1 MAKKQKKKLVEHVEM
16 PTHAEL
22 EKRGVTDVIQRDQ
35 FILVSA
41 ILNLY
46 ATVSDGSEE
55 VEFGSPHYD
64 KAVAFVCELSQV
76 GNASAFFGHL
86 DAAAAAMASERA
98 SEREMRE
105 LLRAAI
111 LLLKEKGV
119 TRDEFLR
126 FKDKCSDGKPES
138 DSDRKEK

>member
-1 MAKKQKKKLVEHVEM
+1 MAKRQKKKLVEHVEM

-22 EKRGVTDVIQRDQ
+22 EKRGVTDVLQRDQ

-55 VEFGSPHYD
+55 VEFGSPNYD

-76 GNASAFFGHL
+76 SDASTFFGHL
-86 DAAAAAMASERA
+86 DAAASAMASER
-98 SEREMRE
+98 ETRE
-105 LLRAAI
+105 LLRAAV

-119 TRDEFLR
+119 TKDEFLR
-126 FKDKCSDGKPES
+126 FKNKYSDGKFKS
-138 DSDRKEK
+138 DSNGKEK

>member
-1 MAKKQKKKLVEHVEM
+1 MAKRQKKKLVEHVEM

-22 EKRGVTDVIQRDQ
+22 EKRGVTDVLQRDQ

-55 VEFGSPHYD
+55 VEFGSPNYD

-76 GNASAFFGHL
+76 ADASTFFGHL
-86 DAAAAAMASERA
+86 DAAASAMASER
-98 SEREMRE
+98 ETRE

-119 TRDEFLR
+119 TKDEFFR
-126 FKDKCSDGKPES
+126 FKNKYSDGKFKS
-138 DSDRKEK
+138 DSSRKEK

>member
-1 MAKKQKKKLVEHVEM
+1 MAKRQKKEPVRHMEI

-22 EKRGVTDVIQRDQ
+22 ERKGVADVLRRDQ
-35 FILVSA
+35 LILVSA

-46 ATVSDGSEE
+46 ATVSGGSGE
-55 VEFGSPHYD
+55 VEFGSPYCD

-76 GNASAFFGHL
+76 GDASAFFGHL
-86 DAAAAAMASERA
+86 DAAAAAMASERGT
-98 SEREMRE
+98 RE

-119 TRDEFLR
+119 TEDEFVKLSN
-126 FKDKCSDGKPES
+126 KYSDGKFKCGSKKP
-138 DSDRKEK
+138 KKG

>member
-1 MAKKQKKKLVEHVEM
+1 MAGRQKKRLVEHIEM

-22 EKRGVTDVIQRDQ
+22 EKRGVTDVLRRDQ

-46 ATVSDGSEE
+46 ATVSEGSEE
-55 VEFGSPHYD
+55 VEFGSPNYD

-76 GNASAFFGHL
+76 VDASTFFGHL
-86 DAAAAAMASERA
+86 DAAASAMASER
-98 SEREMRE
+98 ETRE
-105 LLRAAI
+105 LLKAAI

-119 TRDEFLR
+119 TRDEFFR
-126 FKDKCSDGKPES
+126 FSNKYSDGKFKCGSKKP
-138 DSDRKEK
+138 KKG

>member
-1 MAKKQKKKLVEHVEM
+1 MAKRQKKRLVEHIEM

-22 EKRGVTDVIQRDQ
+22 EKRGVTDVLQRDQ

-55 VEFGSPHYD
+55 VEFGSPNYD
-64 KAVAFVCELSQV
+64 RAVAFVCELSQV
-76 GNASAFFGHL
+76 ADASTFFGHL
-86 DAAAAAMASERA
+86 DAAASAMASERDT
-98 SEREMRE
+98 RE
-105 LLRAAI
+105 LLRAAV

-126 FKDKCSDGKPES
+126 FKNKYSDGKFKS
-138 DSDRKEK
+138 DSNGKEK

>member
-22 EKRGVTDVIQRDQ
+22 EKRGVTDVLQRDQ

-55 VEFGSPHYD
+55 VEFGSPNYD

-76 GNASAFFGHL
+76 ADASTFFGHL
-86 DAAAAAMASERA
+86 DAAAAAMASG
-98 SEREMRE
+98 RETRE

-119 TRDEFLR
+119 TKDEFVK
-126 FKDKCSDGKPES
+126 FSNKYSDGKFKS
-138 DSDRKEK
+138 DSNGKEK

>member
-1 MAKKQKKKLVEHVEM
+1 MARKQKKRLVEHIEM

-22 EKRGVTDVIQRDQ
+22 EKRGVADVLQRDQ

-76 GNASAFFGHL
+76 GDASSFFGHL
-86 DAAAAAMASERA
+86 DTAAAAMASER
-98 SEREMRE
+98 ETRE

-126 FKDKCSDGKPES
+126 FKDKCSDGKFKS
-138 DSDRKEK
+138 DSNRKEK

>member
-1 MAKKQKKKLVEHVEM
+1 MAKRQKKKLVEHVEM

-22 EKRGVTDVIQRDQ
+22 EKRGVTDVLQRDQ

-55 VEFGSPHYD
+55 VEFGSPNYD

-76 GNASAFFGHL
+76 VDASTFFGHL
-86 DAAAAAMASERA
+86 DAAAAAMA

-126 FKDKCSDGKPES
+126 FKDKYSDGKPES

>member
-22 EKRGVTDVIQRDQ
+22 EKRGVTDVLQRDQ

-55 VEFGSPHYD
+55 VEFGSPNYD
-64 KAVAFVCELSQV
+64 KAIAFVCELSQV
-76 GNASAFFGHL
+76 VDASTFFGHL
-86 DAAAAAMASERA
+86 DAAASAMASER
-98 SEREMRE
+98 ETRE
-105 LLRAAI
+105 LLRAAV

-119 TRDEFLR
+119 TKDEFFR
-126 FKDKCSDGKPES
+126 FKNKYSDGKFKS
-138 DSDRKEK
+138 DSSRKEK

>member
-1 MAKKQKKKLVEHVEM
+1 MARKQKKKLVEHVEM

-22 EKRGVTDVIQRDQ
+22 EKRGVTDVLQRDQ

-46 ATVSDGSEE
+46 ATVSGGSGE
-55 VEFGSPHYD
+55 VEFGSPYCD

-76 GNASAFFGHL
+76 GDASAFFGHL
-86 DAAAAAMASERA
+86 DAAAAAMASERGT
-98 SEREMRE
+98 RE

-119 TRDEFLR
+119 TRDEFFR
-126 FKDKCSDGKPES
+126 FRDEYSDGKFKS
-138 DSDRKEK
+138 DSNRKEK

>member
-1 MAKKQKKKLVEHVEM
+1 MARKQKKKLVEHVEM

-22 EKRGVTDVIQRDQ
+22 EKRGVTDVLQRDQ

-55 VEFGSPHYD
+55 VEFDSPSYD

-76 GNASAFFGHL
+76 VDASTFFGNL
-86 DAAAAAMASERA
+86 DAAASAMASER
-98 SEREMRE
+98 ETRE
-105 LLRAAI
+105 LLRAAV

-119 TRDEFLR
+119 TKDEFVE
-126 FKDKCSDGKPES
+126 FANKYSDGKFKS
-138 DSDRKEK
+138 DSNGKEK

>member
-1 MAKKQKKKLVEHVEM
+1 MAKRQKKRLVEHIEM

-22 EKRGVTDVIQRDQ
+22 EKRGVTDVLQRDQ

-55 VEFGSPHYD
+55 VEFGSPNYD

-76 GNASAFFGHL
+76 ADASTFFGHL
-86 DAAAAAMASERA
+86 DAAASAMASERDT
-98 SEREMRE
+98 RE
-105 LLRAAI
+105 LLRAAV

-126 FKDKCSDGKPES
+126 FKNKYSDGKFKCGS
-138 DSDRKEK
+138 NGKEK

>member
-1 MAKKQKKKLVEHVEM
+1 MAKRQKKKLVEHVEI

-46 ATVSDGSEE
+46 ATVSDGSGE
-55 VEFGSPHYD
+55 VEIGSPDYD
-64 KAVAFVCELSQV
+64 KAVAFVCELSHV
-76 GNASAFFGHL
+76 VDASEFFGRL
-86 DAAAAAMASERA
+86 DEAASAMASER
-98 SEREMRE
+98 ETRE
-105 LLRAAI
+105 LLRAAV

-119 TRDEFLR
+119 TKDEFLR
-126 FKDKCSDGKPES
+126 FKNKYSDGKFKS
-138 DSDRKEK
+138 GSNGKEK

>member
-1 MAKKQKKKLVEHVEM
+1 MAKKQEKKPVGHAEM

-22 EKRGVTDVIQRDQ
+22 EKGGVADVLQRDQ

-55 VEFGSPHYD
+55 VEFGSPNYD

-76 GNASAFFGHL
+76 GDASAFFGHL
-86 DAAAAAMASERA
+86 GTATAAMA

-105 LLRAAI
+105 LLKAAI

-119 TRDEFLR
+119 TRDEFFR
-126 FKDKCSDGKPES
+126 FRDKYSDGKFKS

>member
-1 MAKKQKKKLVEHVEM
+1 MAKKQKKLVEHVEM

-22 EKRGVTDVIQRDQ
+22 EKRGVTDVLQRDQ

-55 VEFGSPHYD
+55 VEFGSPNYD

-76 GNASAFFGHL
+76 ADAPTFFGHL
-86 DAAAAAMASERA
+86 DAAAAAMASER
-98 SEREMRE
+98 ETRE

-119 TRDEFLR
+119 TKDEFVK
-126 FKDKCSDGKPES
+126 FSNKYSDGKFKS
-138 DSDRKEK
+138 DSNGKEK

>member
-1 MAKKQKKKLVEHVEM
+1 MARKQKKKLVEHIEM

-22 EKRGVTDVIQRDQ
+22 EKRGVTDVLQRDQ

-76 GNASAFFGHL
+76 GDASSFFGHL
-86 DAAAAAMASERA
+86 DTAAATMASER
-98 SEREMRE
+98 ETRE
-105 LLRAAI
+105 LLKAAI

-119 TRDEFLR
+119 TKDEY
-126 FKDKCSDGKPES
+126 SDGKPES

>member
-1 MAKKQKKKLVEHVEM
+1 MAKKQKKLVEHVEM

-22 EKRGVTDVIQRDQ
+22 EKRGVTDVLQRDQ
-35 FILVSA
+35 LVLVSA

-46 ATVSDGSEE
+46 ATVSDGSGK
-55 VEFGSPHYD
+55 VEFGSPYCD

-76 GNASAFFGHL
+76 ADTSAFCGHL
-86 DAAAAAMASERA
+86 DAAASAMASER
-98 SEREMRE
+98 ETRE

-119 TRDEFLR
+119 TEDEFVK
-126 FKDKCSDGKPES
+126 FANKYSDGKFKCGSKKP
-138 DSDRKEK
+138 KKG

>member
-1 MAKKQKKKLVEHVEM
+1 MAKRQKKLVEHVEM

-22 EKRGVTDVIQRDQ
+22 EKRGVTDVLQRDQ

-55 VEFGSPHYD
+55 VEFGSPNYD

-76 GNASAFFGHL
+76 GDASAFFGHL
-86 DAAAAAMASERA
+86 GTAAAAMA

-105 LLRAAI
+105 LLKAAI

-119 TRDEFLR
+119 TRDEFFR
-126 FKDKCSDGKPES
+126 FRDKYSDGKSES